1 MPPKRKDLLSKRT
14 MVNQLLM
21 EPDMTVAELVE
32 GMSTMSFQ
40 ARNLG
45 RAAKVYERM
54 LTDPDRPTIYLS
66 LTGALIAAGLRRVIR
81 DMVSTGIVD
90 VIVST
95 GAILYHD
102 FYESRGGR
110 HHRGSPDMDDVLLQR
125 LHIDRVYDTLVDE
138 DKFYGSDLAVGRFA
152 STLEPRGYS
161 SREFMALLAATV
173 RDPDSILH
181 VAAEHDVPMFVPA
194 LNDSSLGIGLTDLY
208 LDLKDSPHMHIDS
221 IKDNVELIET
231 VLQSPATSSIY
242 LGGGVPKNY
251 VNDGVVMAQYAV
263 KQEAGSEF
271 AHRYAIQLT
280 MTGPQDG
287 GLSGSTLSEAKSWGK
302 IGHEA
307 TTAMAYVEL
316 SIGLPLI
323 CGYVWGKGLHKGR
336 KRRKFKFD

>member
-1 MPPKRKDLLSKRT
+1 MPPKRKDLLSKDSV
-14 MVNQLLM
+14 VNQL
-21 EPDMTVAELVE
+21 ELDPR
-32 GMSTMSFQ
+32 MSVVDLVDNMATMSFQ

-45 RAAKVYERM
+45 RAAKIYERM

-81 DMVSTGIVD
+81 DMVYYGLVD

-102 FYESRGGR
+102 FYESLGGH
-110 HHRGSPDMDDVLLQR
+110 HHRTDPRMDDVILQK

-138 DKFYGSDLAVGRFA
+138 DRFYQTDLAAGQFA

-161 SREFMALLAATV
+161 SREFMSLLSKTVHDEGSILWAATE
-173 RDPDSILH
+173 RGTPL
-181 VAAEHDVPMFVPA
+181 FVPA
-194 LNDSSLGIGLTDLY
+194 INDSSLGIGITKFY
-208 LDLKDSPHMHIDS
+208 QEAGKRPHMHIDS
-221 IKDNVELIET
+221 IQDNMDLIQT

-251 VNDGVVMAQYAV
+251 VNDGVIMAQYAV
-263 KQEAGSEF
+263 HDDAGCDF

-280 MTGPQDG
+280 MATEHDG

-302 IGHEA
+302 IQHEA
-307 TTAMAYVEL
+307 TTQMVLIEL

-323 CGYVWGKGLHKGR
+323 VGYVMGKGLHRGR
-336 KRRKFKFD
+336 KNRKFKF

>member
-1 MPPKRKDLLSKRT
+1 MAPKRKDLLSKESV
-14 MVNQLLM
+14 VNQLLM
-21 EPDMTVAELVE
+21 ESDMTVAELVD

-66 LTGALIAAGLRRVIR
+66 LTGALIAAGLRRVVR
-81 DMVSTGIVD
+81 DMVRTGIVD

-102 FYESRGGR
+102 YYESRGGR
-110 HHRGSPDMDDVLLQR
+110 HHRSSPEMDDVVLQK

-138 DKFYGSDLAVGRFA
+138 DKFYGTDLAVGRFA

-161 SREFMALLAATV
+161 SREFMALLARTV
-173 RDPDSILH
+173 QDPDSILRA
-181 VAAEHDVPMFVPA
+181 AAEADVPMFVPA
-194 LNDSSLGIGLTDLY
+194 INDSSLGIGITKLFLEAGD
-208 LDLKDSPHMHIDS
+208 KPHMHIDS
-221 IKDNVELIET
+221 IRDNVDLIKT
-231 VLQSPATSSIY
+231 VMQSPATSSIY

-251 VNDGVVMAQYAV
+251 VNDGVIMAQYAV
-263 KQEAGSEF
+263 KDEAGCDF

-302 IGHEA
+302 IKHEA

-336 KRRKFKFD
+336 KRRHFEF